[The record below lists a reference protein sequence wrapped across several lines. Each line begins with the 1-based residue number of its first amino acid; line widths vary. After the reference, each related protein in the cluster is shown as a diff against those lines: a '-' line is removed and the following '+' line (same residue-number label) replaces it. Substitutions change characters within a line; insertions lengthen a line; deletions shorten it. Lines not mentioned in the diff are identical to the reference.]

1 MSSETNPSLRGDHSG
16 EVVKVTALVAIG
28 TDMAQP

>member
-1 MSSETNPSLRGDHSG
+1 MRPETNPSSRGDHIG

-28 TDMAQP
+28 TGMAQH